1 MRQMDSKQIIAISIL
16 SAKEGKELPEFSV
29 LETDVCK
36 LIISLIEGFDYFQS
50 NEFLAKTEGK
60 SQKYKDKLV
69 QSLSEPRKAN
79 EIKEQFFQ
87 SIREIEI
94 NDNVLNY
101 ISNDRVSLI
110 HKIKALL
117 SNVSS

>member
-1 MRQMDSKQIIAISIL
+1 MDSKQIIAISIL
-16 SAKEGKELPEFSV
+16 SAKEGKELPKLSV
-29 LETDVCK
+29 LESDVCK
-36 LIISLIEGFDYFQS
+36 LVISLIEDFDYLQS
-50 NEFLAKTEGK
+50 NEFLTKTEGK
-60 SQKYKDKLV
+60 SQKYTDKLI
-69 QSLSEPRKAN
+69 QNLSEPRKAK

-101 ISNDRVSLI
+101 IPNNRVSCVL
-110 HKIKALL
+110 KIKGLL